1 MKRFFSHLMGS
12 VVCATLVAC
21 GGGADSGASTAV
33 TTPTPAPTP
42 VPTPVV
48 LQSLTVTPAT
58 VTVVVGGQ
66 QTFGVRG
73 VYSDGS
79 TQPLTSGVVWSSPG
93 TVATVDASTGVA
105 KGVAAGAET
114 LTATVGTLT
123 GTAKMTVTK
132 PYLGV
137 SGGLEHTLAIKQD
150 GTLFAWG
157 RNQTGQLGD
166 GTFLD
171 RTTPTAIGTSKIWKK
186 VVAGDYHAIGLRTD
200 GTLWAWGRNLNGQLG
215 TGNSASTN
223 VPVPVGTEAD
233 WVDVAAGTYH
243 SAAVKSDGT
252 VWTWGRNTVG
262 QLGLGD
268 NVDRFDPQKVV
279 TATNTWVAVA
289 AGADHTVVLNASG
302 ALWGW
307 GNNFSGQ
314 LGLGTNTN
322 TLSPMAVVD
331 PNAAAVAAGASPT
344 RWSAVA
350 AGGAHTLA
358 IQTNGRLYAWGS
370 NLKGQLGNGLGVD
383 SNVPTRVGT
392 DGDWASVSAG
402 REHSAATRIG
412 GTLWVWGGN
421 GDAQLG
427 NGTFTSQ
434 VVPSQVGSSA
444 NWAKV
449 GTGPFTTFAVATDG
463 LLWGWGRNA
472 EGQQGNG
479 TVGAAVSSPVVVP

>member
-1 MKRFFSHLMGS
+1 MKRFFSHLIWS
-12 VVCATLVAC
+12 VACATLVAC
-21 GGGADSGASTAV
+21 GGGADKGGSSV
-33 TTPTPAPTP
+33 VTPTPTPTP

-48 LQSLTVTPAT
+48 LQSLAVTPAT

-79 TQPLTSGVVWSSPG
+79 TQTLSTGVAWSSPG
-93 TVATVDASTGVA
+93 TVATVDASTGLA
-105 KGVAAGAET
+105 KGVAPGVET
-114 LTATVGTLT
+114 ITAAVGTLT
-123 GTAKMTVTK
+123 GTAKMTVSK
-132 PYLGV
+132 PYLGAA
-137 SGGLEHTLAIKQD
+137 GGLEHTLAVRQD

-157 RNQTGQLGD
+157 RLQTGQLGD
-166 GTFLD
+166 GPSLD
-171 RTTPTAIGTSKIWKK
+171 STTPSAIGTSKLWKK

-215 TGNSASTN
+215 TGNSAASN
-223 VPVPVGTEAD
+223 VPKPVGTEAD

-252 VWTWGRNTVG
+252 VWTWGRNNVG
-262 QLGLGD
+262 QLGLTD

-279 TATNTWVAVA
+279 TATNAWVAVA
-289 AGADHTVVLNASG
+289 AGAEHTVALNATG
-302 ALWGW
+302 ELWAW
-307 GNNFSGQ
+307 GNNFNGQ
-314 LGLGTNTN
+314 LGVASGVTT
-322 TLSPMAVVD
+322 TQPRVVVD
-331 PNAAAVAAGASPT
+331 PNAAAVALGASPT

-370 NLKGQLGNGLGVD
+370 NLKGQLGNGLGTD
-383 SNVPTRVGT
+383 NSVPVRVGT
-392 DGDWASVSAG
+392 DSDWAGISAG

-412 GTLWVWGGN
+412 GTLWVWGAN

-427 NGTFTSQ
+427 NGTLTSQ
-434 VVPSQVGSSA
+434 AVPLQVGTGA

-449 GTGPFTTFAVATDG
+449 AAGPFTTFAVGTDG

-479 TVGAAVSSPVVVP
+479 TVGTAVVTPTAIP